1 MARTSFTLRLPAL
14 AGVLLGALLL
24 AAPASAQADPAID
37 QAKAAGIVGEQA
49 DGFVGVVPGAS
60 ASADVRARVDQL
72 NIRRRA
78 AYTERA
84 QARGVTVNEMAAA
97 VSCQIFTQRIN
108 VGEHYRDENNQWR
121 QRTASAPV
129 LIPSFCP
136 R

>member
-1 MARTSFTLRLPAL
+1 MARTRSTLRLSAL
-14 AGVLLGALLL
+14 AGSLLGALLL

-37 QAKAAGIVGEQA
+37 QAKAAGSVGEQA

-108 VGEHYRDENNQWR
+108 VGEHYREENNHWR
-121 QRTASAPV
+121 QRTASASV